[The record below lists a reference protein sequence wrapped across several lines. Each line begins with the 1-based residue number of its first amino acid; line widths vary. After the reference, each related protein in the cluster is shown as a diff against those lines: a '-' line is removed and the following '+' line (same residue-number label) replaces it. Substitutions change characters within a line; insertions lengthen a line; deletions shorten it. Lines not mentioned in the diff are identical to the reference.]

1 MISLPFFKT
10 VSQAFISW
18 LHQLLLIESSLY
30 CTIYF
35 TVVRQVSYR
44 VKILAKNTHLVYDI
58 IHTTEKLNISVF
70 LLLIEFQRHFIPFHV
85 NIFSKFW

>member
-1 MISLPFFKT
+1 MISLSFLKT

-35 TVVRQVSYR
+35 TVVRQVSYIL

-58 IHTTEKLNISVF
+58 IHTTGKLNMSVF
-70 LLLIEFQRHFIPFHV
+70 LLLIA
-85 NIFSKFW
+85 FSGM